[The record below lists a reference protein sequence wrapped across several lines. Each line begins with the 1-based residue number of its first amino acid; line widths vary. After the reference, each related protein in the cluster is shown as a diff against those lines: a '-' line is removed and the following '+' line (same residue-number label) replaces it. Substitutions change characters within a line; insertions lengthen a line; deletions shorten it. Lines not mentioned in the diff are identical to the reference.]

1 LRRHTAGSRAS
12 TNFLHHPARSLRR
25 LISLL
30 STFGAVAGVQL
41 QTSRS
46 IKPRERDLGDLRLF
60 FLVRFLTRPTN
71 HPRHAVCAFNDE
83 SKPVR
88 PQNNLCLNKYLCL
101 QSYASSP
108 RVPGASRMAIEITS
122 ESLTGAQPERTVD
135 YKESPLPAVSEFP
148 GSSQRGSRPRFRLT
162 NSTWTRRNFSSRA
175 RELSDGDAIILSIPK
190 SGRTWL
196 RAFLCAYFCRRFG
209 LEFTLRPG
217 RYALPGFPRI
227 IFSHDLFEHR
237 TKGDRWDRIRG
248 KYLVPRRELNRA
260 KIILLARDPRD
271 CLVSLYLQL
280 TRRDPN
286 APVNLKQ
293 KTVSEMLRDEKFGM
307 HAIINAM
314 NHWLNEFSRRDNFT
328 LVRYEAL
335 RASPAEHFRDLLAVL
350 GEPSPNANIFQEAL
364 EFSRFENMQKLEAAG
379 SFDSN
384 ILHPGDVRDPE
395 SFKVRRGKVGGYSEY
410 LSTEDQQFAAD
421 AMTELDRRF
430 GYTA

>member
-1 LRRHTAGSRAS
+1 
-12 TNFLHHPARSLRR
+12 
-25 LISLL
+25 
-30 STFGAVAGVQL
+30 
-41 QTSRS
+41 
-46 IKPRERDLGDLRLF
+46 
-60 FLVRFLTRPTN
+60 
-71 HPRHAVCAFNDE
+71 
-83 SKPVR
+83 
-88 PQNNLCLNKYLCL
+88 
-101 QSYASSP
+101 
-108 RVPGASRMAIEITS
+108 MAIEITS
-122 ESLTGAQPERTVD
+122 ESLAGARPQPTVD
-135 YKESPLPAVSEFP
+135 YKESPAPPVSEFP
-148 GSSQRGSRPRFRLT
+148 GSSQRSLQSRFRLT
-162 NSTWTRRNFSSRA
+162 NSSWARRNFSSRA
-175 RELSDGDAIILSIPK
+175 RELSGGDAIILSIPK

-196 RAFLCAYFCRRFG
+196 RAFLCAYFCKRFG

-217 RYALPGFPRI
+217 RFALLGFPRI
-227 IFSHDLFEHR
+227 VFSHDLFEHR

-271 CLVSLYLQL
+271 CFVSLYLQL

-293 KTVSEMLRDEKFGM
+293 KTVSEMLRDENFGM
-307 HAIINAM
+307 RAIVNVM
-314 NHWLNEFSRRDNFT
+314 NNWLNEFSQRDNFT

-335 RASPAEHFRDLLAVL
+335 RASPAEHFRDLLAML
-350 GEPSPNANIFQEAL
+350 GESSPDANIFQEAL

-379 SFDSN
+379 AFDSN

-410 LSTEDQQFAAD
+410 LSAEDQQCAAA